1 MTAVKRNEIQKKE
14 YPQEEGIWSYIGKN
28 EEKKTLGE
36 VWDETECVSKL
47 HNKFKLM
54 NICPSAYIKNR
65 INNKSLWLYTKRL

>member
-36 VWDETECVSKL
+36 V
-47 HNKFKLM
+47 
-54 NICPSAYIKNR
+54 
-65 INNKSLWLYTKRL
+65 